1 MTTTGERR
9 MAPVEEQMAV
19 LMRGT
24 EFGDE
29 MTRRNMERE
38 LSARLAEDRPLSIY
52 CGYDPTSVDLHL
64 GHTLSMRKMRQFQ
77 EFGHEITFLIGNFT
91 GLIGDP
97 SDRDRRR
104 PMVTAETLAANAAT
118 YEQQAGRI
126 LDSARTTVRY
136 NAEWLGA
143 LSFADVIKLCSYFT
157 VAEFLKR
164 DNFARRMEREEPVY
178 LSEFLYGLMQAY
190 DAVALHADVQVGGT
204 EQLFNLMAGR
214 KLQEEHGQP
223 PQIVI
228 TLPLLVGTDGH
239 EKMSK
244 SLGNY
249 IGVDD
254 TPNDMFGKLMS
265 IPDSAVPNYFT
276 LLTNVL
282 PDEIQSLLDAV
293 AAGRVPPIEAKKRLA
308 LEVTSTMYPR
318 EAAEAAQAYFEA
330 TFQRRETPIEVE
342 EFVVSDASLRLD
354 IDQPAA
360 FPARLDRVLLGAG
373 LVKSMGEVRRL
384 VQQNA
389 VKVNDVIVS
398 SASDALQESDLIQV
412 GPHRFLRVT
421 AGK

>member
-1 MTTTGERR
+1 
-9 MAPVEEQMAV
+9 MAPVDEQMAV

-24 EFGDE
+24 EFGDD
-29 MTRRNMERE
+29 MTRRIMERE
-38 LSARLAEDRPLSIY
+38 LRARLAEDRPLRVY

-104 PMVTAETLAANAAT
+104 PMVTAETLTANAQT
-118 YEQQAGRI
+118 YAHQAGRI
-126 LDSARTTVRY
+126 LDMGRTPVRY

-143 LSFADVIKLCSYFT
+143 LTFADVIRLCSYFT

-164 DNFARRMEREEPVY
+164 DNFSRRMEREEPVY

-190 DAVALHADVQVGGT
+190 DATALHADVQVGGT

-214 KLQEEHGQP
+214 KLQDEFGQP
-223 PQIVI
+223 PQIVV

-249 IGVDD
+249 IGVDEV
-254 TPNDMFGKLMS
+254 PNEMFGKLMS
-265 IPDSAVPNYFT
+265 IPDEAMRDYFT
-276 LLTNVL
+276 LLTSVS
-282 PDEIQSLLDAV
+282 PDEVQSLLDGV
-293 AAGRVPPIEAKKRLA
+293 AAGRVPPIETKKRLA

-318 EAAEAAQAYFEA
+318 EAAKAAQAYFEA

-342 EFVVSDASLRLD
+342 EFVVSDATFRLD
-354 IDQPAA
+354 VEQPAM
-360 FPARLDRVLLGAG
+360 FPARLDRVLVGSG
-373 LVKSMGEVRRL
+373 LVKSMSEVRRL
-384 VQQNA
+384 VQQSGVKLNGVPASEANA
-389 VKVNDVIVS
+389 AVH
-398 SASDALQESDLIQV
+398 EHDLIQV
-412 GPHRFLRVT
+412 GTHRFLRVISMT